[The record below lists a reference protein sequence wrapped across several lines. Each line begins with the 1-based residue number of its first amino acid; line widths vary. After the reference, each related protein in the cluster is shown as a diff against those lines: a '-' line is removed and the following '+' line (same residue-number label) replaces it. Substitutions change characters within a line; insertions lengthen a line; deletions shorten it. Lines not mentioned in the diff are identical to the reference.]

1 MCEEEQGS
9 AGASAIAIVR
19 CMMVFFKVKSECAFV
34 FVKASMDSRMAYR
47 HTSRYLVRYTGRL
60 EPGTLVENYH
70 LKIYS

>member
-34 FVKASMDSRMAYR
+34 FVKASMDSRFKD
-47 HTSRYLVRYTGRL
+47 GIDW
-60 EPGTLVENYH
+60 NC
-70 LKIYS
+70 

>member
-1 MCEEEQGS
+1 MCEEEQGN

-47 HTSRYLVRYTGRL
+47 HTSRYTGRL